1 MLTSCTPKEGTTPA
15 KATPANACFVYGDDG
30 NGNPTSTYVSDS
42 PFPSSVASFIS
53 GLLPLTNVSVAAS
66 SLITG
71 KAGAT
76 PSSFP
81 TTGTAGSPSLS
92 SQATAKA
99 GTTNIPSQTTGAATT
114 TSTSSTVTSAPTSTT
129 GRSSNT
135 GQTTT
140 TSQPVAS
147 SQKSA
152 AEGTWS
158 MVANVSIYIC
168 MLVTWNPLLSS
179 SVSLTLIHLNP

>member
-1 MLTSCTPKEGTTPA
+1 MLTSCTSKEGTTPA
-15 KATPANACFVYGDDG
+15 QATPAKACFVYGDDG
-30 NGNPTSTYVSDS
+30 NGNPTSTYVSDL
-42 PFPSSVASFIS
+42 PFPSSVASFIA

-66 SLITG
+66 ALMTG

-81 TTGTAGSPSLS
+81 TNGMPGSTSLL

-99 GTTNIPSQTTGAATT
+99 GTTTIRSQTTGAATM
-114 TSTSSTVTSAPTSTT
+114 TSTSSTTSAPTSTT

-135 GQTTT
+135 GQTATT
-140 TSQPVAS
+140 GEPVAS

-152 AEGTWS
+152 AKGHLS
-158 MVANVSIYIC
+158 MVANVSIYIYL
-168 MLVTWNPLLSS
+168 LVTCNPLLSS
-179 SVSLTLIHLNP
+179 SVSC

>member
-1 MLTSCTPKEGTTPA
+1 MLNWSFCAIWMLTSCTSKEGTTPA
-15 KATPANACFVYGDDG
+15 QATPAKACFVYGDDG

-53 GLLPLTNVSVAAS
+53 GLLPLTNISVAAS
-66 SLITG
+66 SLISV

-81 TTGTAGSPSLS
+81 TTGILGSTSSS
-92 SQATAKA
+92 SQANVKA
-99 GTTNIPSQTTGAATT
+99 GATNIPSQTIGAAATT
-114 TSTSSTVTSAPTSTT
+114 PTSSTTTSAPTLTT

-140 TSQPVAS
+140 TSHSVAS

-152 AEGTWS
+152 AEGTRS
-158 MVANVSIYIC
+158 MVANVCILC
-168 MLVTWNPLLSS
+168 
-179 SVSLTLIHLNP
+179 TLMT

>member
-1 MLTSCTPKEGTTPA
+1 MLTICTLKDGTTPA
-15 KATPANACFVYGDDG
+15 QATPAESCFVYGNDG
-30 NGNPTSTYVSDS
+30 NGNPTSTYVSGS
-42 PFPSSVASFIS
+42 PFPSSVASFIF
-53 GLLPLTNVSVAAS
+53 GLLPLTNVTVAAT

-71 KAGAT
+71 QAGPT

-81 TTGTAGSPSLS
+81 TTGKPGSTLSS
-92 SQATAKA
+92 SQAIATA
-99 GTTNIPSQTTGAATT
+99 GTTNIPSQTTGAVTVA
-114 TSTSSTVTSAPTSTT
+114 STSSKITSAPTSTT
-129 GRSSNT
+129 GGSSNT

-158 MVANVSIYIC
+158 TLANVSIYILTL
-168 MLVTWNPLLSS
+168 MTWNPSLSS
-179 SVSLTLIHLNP
+179 SVSLTLIHRNP

>member
-1 MLTSCTPKEGTTPA
+1 M
-15 KATPANACFVYGDDG
+15 
-30 NGNPTSTYVSDS
+30 
-42 PFPSSVASFIS
+42 ASFIS
-53 GLLPLTNVSVAAS
+53 GLLPLSNVSVAAS

-76 PSSFP
+76 HSSFP
-81 TTGTAGSPSLS
+81 TTGTPGSASVS

-99 GTTNIPSQTTGAATT
+99 GTMNTPSQTTGAAAM
-114 TSTSSTVTSAPTSTT
+114 TSTPSTITSAPTSTT
-129 GRSSNT
+129 DGSSNA

-140 TSQPVAS
+140 TSQPAAA

-158 MVANVSIYIC
+158 MVANVSIYIY
-168 MLVTWNPLLSS
+168 MVVTWNPLLSS